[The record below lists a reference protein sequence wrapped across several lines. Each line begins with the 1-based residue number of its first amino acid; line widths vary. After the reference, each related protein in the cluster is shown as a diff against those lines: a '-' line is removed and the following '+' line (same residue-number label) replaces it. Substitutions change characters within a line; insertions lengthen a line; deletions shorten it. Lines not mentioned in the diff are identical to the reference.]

1 MEYKEGAHKKMVK
14 TKYGKYLMKAPLM
27 VEEPSERKQQ
37 PTHKNLAFMGKKEC
51 GVDIAIMLVPVS
63 VPHTMLDAPHKHD
76 FPQFLCF
83 LGSDPNDI
91 GNLGAEIEVSL
102 GEEGEKHTITEPT
115 ILYNAPGLVHGPLVY
130 KKVDRPVMHLDV
142 ILTSQYVR
150 KDTSG
155 KTVAE
160 MPQ

>member
-1 MEYKEGAHKKMVK
+1 MAD
-14 TKYGKYLMKAPLM
+14 TKYGKYLIKAPLT
-27 VEEPSERKQQ
+27 VEEPSERKNQ
-37 PTHKNLAFMGKKEC
+37 PTHKNLVFMGKEKC

-83 LGSDPNDI
+83 LGSDPDDL

-102 GEEGEKHTITEPT
+102 GEEGGKHTITEPT

-130 KKVDRPVMHLDV
+130 KKVDRPVMHLDIV
-142 ILTSQYVR
+142 LTHEYVR
-150 KDTSG
+150 KGVSG
-155 KTVAE
+155 KEIVRKSLV
-160 MPQ
+160 Q